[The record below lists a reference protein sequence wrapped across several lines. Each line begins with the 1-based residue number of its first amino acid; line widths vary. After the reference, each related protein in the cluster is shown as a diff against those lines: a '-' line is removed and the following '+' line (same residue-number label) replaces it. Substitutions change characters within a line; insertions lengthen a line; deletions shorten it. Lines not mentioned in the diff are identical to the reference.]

1 MVSAAP
7 TRLRIVQDQ
16 RQVDPQRNREDQ
28 DEFRH
33 RMKVNFVAA
42 IVLLALLTF
51 GIWLADA
58 MVDAQKV
65 QGCYASGAHSC
76 SLI

>member
-1 MVSAAP
+1 MTSAS
-7 TRLRIVQDQ
+7 RSQLKVVDVQRD
-16 RQVDPQRNREDQ
+16 VDPRRYREDE

-42 IVLLALLTF
+42 IALLVVLTF
-51 GIWLADA
+51 GIWLANA
-58 MVDAQKV
+58 MVDTQKV
-65 QGCYASGAHSC
+65 QGCYASGARSC

>member
-1 MVSAAP
+1 MVSATP
-7 TRLRIVQDQ
+7 SHLKNVDVRLD
-16 RQVDPQRNREDQ
+16 VDPLTFREEE

-42 IVLLALLTF
+42 IVLLALLIF

-58 MVDAQKV
+58 MVETQKV
-65 QGCYASGAHSC
+65 QGCYASGARSC